1 MMIVV
6 DLVVLALTL
15 GVVAYAFRGSIFR
28 RMMLLVTLTIFFA
41 AITTHLNAQ
50 LTNLALRTVV
60 TIAFVALCVAIYVV
74 IYRVTIK
81 PLQAI
86 TSTIQQ
92 VGNGDLATTMDGR
105 MTTRHD
111 EFGRLGRDIDTM
123 RAGLKEAVQTSQG
136 IGYDLV
142 ESSHELKE
150 QSVRL
155 SDLASQQSAST
166 EEISASMEQMVS
178 IVSQNLDH
186 ATQGSQMG
194 QAVNRQVAE
203 VSSAFDQTA
212 AALDNIASKIN
223 LVQDI
228 AHKTNILAINAA
240 IEAARAGEH
249 GRGFAVVAA
258 EVRKLADLSQNAAK
272 EIQDYSQQS
281 SASVTTM
288 RASLEQSLPNIGR
301 MVSLVQEIATSSHEQ
316 HQGAEQVN
324 EAISKLSSIAEGN
337 AQEALR
343 LGEGAASL
351 VGKAGEL
358 RDNIAHFKL

>member
-1 MMIVV
+1 MMIVA

-50 LTNLALRTVV
+50 LTNLALRAVV

-86 TSTIQQ
+86 SSTIRQ

-105 MTTRHD
+105 ITTRHD

-150 QSVRL
+150 QSARL

-194 QAVNRQVAE
+194 QAVNRQ
-203 VSSAFDQTA
+203 DQTA
-212 AALDNIASKIN
+212 TALDNIASKIK

-281 SASVTTM
+281 STSVTTM

-301 MVSLVQEIATSSHEQ
+301 MVSLVQEIATSSQEQ
-316 HQGAEQVN
+316 YQGAEQVN